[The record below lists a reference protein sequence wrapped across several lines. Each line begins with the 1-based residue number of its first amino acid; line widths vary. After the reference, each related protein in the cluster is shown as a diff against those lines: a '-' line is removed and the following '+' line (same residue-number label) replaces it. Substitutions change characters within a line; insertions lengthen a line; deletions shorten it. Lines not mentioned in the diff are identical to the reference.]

1 MITKLNLPNGV
12 KNSGL
17 TAIGA
22 SSLFTTGKTF
32 YVQSTTGSD
41 GNLGTDPASPK
52 GTVQGAISA
61 ARASLGDV
69 VIIMPGHT
77 ETVTASSLNLSKAGI
92 KFVCLGDGRN
102 APIFTLNAAAS
113 TVDVSAA
120 NVAWYGGIFEAT
132 KLDVASAFTLATA
145 PNFTLDGGTFIDT
158 TAILNFLS
166 IVTTSAVDNEA
177 DDVTVNDN
185 VWYGL
190 NLATP
195 LAFLSVLA
203 ATIRPTFTY
212 NKMFHKATAG
222 AEMITLA
229 AKVVT
234 GANFSFNNQNVVG
247 ATGTTT
253 GIFLTGSSTTNTGV
267 VEGNRSSSLDT
278 TTELMFT
285 AGTKLTFYD
294 NLYTG
299 VADKSGYIV
308 PAIDAA

>member
-1 MITKLNLPNGV
+1 
-12 KNSGL
+12 
-17 TAIGA
+17 
-22 SSLFTTGKTF
+22 
-32 YVQSTTGSD
+32 
-41 GNLGTDPASPK
+41 
-52 GTVQGAISA
+52 
-61 ARASLGDV
+61 
-69 VIIMPGHT
+69 
-77 ETVTASSLNLSKAGI
+77 
-92 KFVCLGDGRN
+92 
-102 APIFTLNAAAS
+102 
-113 TVDVSAA
+113 
-120 NVAWYGGIFEAT
+120 
-132 KLDVASAFTLATA
+132 
-145 PNFTLDGGTFIDT
+145 
-158 TAILNFLS
+158 
-166 IVTTSAVDNEA
+166 
-177 DDVTVNDN
+177 
-185 VWYGL
+185 
-190 NLATP
+190 
-195 LAFLSVLA
+195 LAFLSILA

-212 NKMFHKATAG
+212 NRMYHKATAG

-253 GIFLTGSSTTNTGV
+253 GIFLTGSSTTNTGI